1 MPADW
6 QQPAHNKLPTGC
18 KLCDKEG
25 NLLRCAGCQ
34 MFHYCSREHQVQDR
48 PDHKGLCNK
57 IKRAKKDLAQKKQAL
72 IEHPDFQNDNPFEN
86 HVGRFWKIK
95 ETRSYM
101 NALSELAMMTQS
113 TRHSDSLQAEYDSC
127 KELLRLCPG
136 DNMGVRATVPSVLL
150 RLGKDQECYDFM
162 KWFV

>member
-1 MPADW
+1 
-6 QQPAHNKLPTGC
+6 
-18 KLCDKEG
+18 
-25 NLLRCAGCQ
+25 
-34 MFHYCSREHQVQDR
+34 
-48 PDHKGLCNK
+48 
-57 IKRAKKDLAQKKQAL
+57 
-72 IEHPDFQNDNPFEN
+72 
-86 HVGRFWKIK
+86 
-95 ETRSYM
+95 M

-162 KWFV
+162 KWFAQTLNNRNYDWFKTEGYLNIKNADIFEDIDYLAGSRVMIDLSFLICMMILKIRVALDLGKLSGLQSEIDRMSEATGVKGTLPPRHVQ